1 LLWSRL
7 ELLSLDWSRLELL
20 SLSWNLLSWLSGS
33 ELSSVNVSLEIQ
45 VGGISGVDEWIEVG
59 AGNLLLLLLLLL
71 LWLLS
76 YKLWLWL
83 SPLGRSSWS
92 SWSSWSDWSDRSL
105 LFSDW
110 SSFLLWWRRL
120 RFPLGNL
127 WIEGS
132 ALETIGSLR
141 DVVSLDDPEAVLT
154 SGVSDSDGLPVFINV
169 AVLPNPLPV
178 SSRLLPE
185 HRPVLLGEGRPEPA
199 VSSVKSL
206 LFQNF
211 RILRFQTLATG
222 GGSQT
227 GN

>member
-83 SPLGRSSWS
+83 SPPGRSSWS
-92 SWSSWSDWSDRSL
+92 SWSSRSDRSL
-105 LFSDW
+105 LFPDW

-120 RFPLGNL
+120 GFPLGNL
-127 WIEGS
+127 RIEGS
-132 ALETIGSLR
+132 ALETVGSLR

-154 SGVSDSDGLPVFINV
+154 SGVSDSDGLPVLINV
-169 AVLPNPLPV
+169 AVLANPLTV
-178 SSRLLPE
+178 RGRLLPE
-185 HRPVLLGEGRPEPA
+185 HCPVLLSEC
-199 VSSVKSL
+199 
-206 LFQNF
+206 
-211 RILRFQTLATG
+211 
-222 GGSQT
+222 
-227 GN
+227 